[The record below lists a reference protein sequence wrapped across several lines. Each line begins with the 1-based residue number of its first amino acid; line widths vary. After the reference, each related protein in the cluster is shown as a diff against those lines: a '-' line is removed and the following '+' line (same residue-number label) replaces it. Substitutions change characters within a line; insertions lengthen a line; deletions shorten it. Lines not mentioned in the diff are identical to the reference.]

1 MNLVPN
7 VLISEAHA
15 PIANANNTDANSDI
29 LDMSGYDGVVFIVP
43 IEDSANTAVAT
54 LTVEAST
61 TNSDTAMAAIT
72 GAVATAT
79 DAGGDALNGKLLI
92 VDVHK
97 PLKRYVQAVL
107 TSTVGLIAFGTCIAI
122 RYNGRK
128 APVTADATVLQATTV
143 VGS

>member
-7 VLISEAHA
+7 VLISEGHA
-15 PIANANNTDANSDI
+15 PIANANDTDANSDI

-43 IEDSANTAVAT
+43 IEDSANTGVAT

-61 TNSDTAMAAIT
+61 TSADTYMAAIA

-122 RYNGRK
+122 RYAGHK

>member
-15 PIANANNTDANSDI
+15 PIANANNTDANTDI

-43 IEDSANTAVAT
+43 VEDSANAGVAT
-54 LTVEAST
+54 LTVENST
-61 TNSDTAMAAIT
+61 TNADTYMVAIT
-72 GAVATAT
+72 GAASTAT
-79 DAGGDALNGKLLI
+79 DSGGDALNGKLLI

-97 PLKRYVQAVL
+97 PLKRYVQGVF
-107 TSTVGLIAFGTCIAI
+107 TSSGGNIAFGTCIAI
-122 RYNGRK
+122 RYHGHK
-128 APVTADATVLQATTV
+128 APVTADATVLQAVTV